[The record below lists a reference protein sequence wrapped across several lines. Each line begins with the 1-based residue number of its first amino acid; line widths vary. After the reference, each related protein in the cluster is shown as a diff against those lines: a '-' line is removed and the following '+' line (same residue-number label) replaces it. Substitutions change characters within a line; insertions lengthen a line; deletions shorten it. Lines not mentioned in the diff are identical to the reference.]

1 MTTITAAELDRTASD
16 IAWDLEPLI
25 QGQGDEGV
33 NRLLDEAERRTQAL
47 AVHRGRLASLD
58 PAAFA
63 ALMREVAEI
72 FDRLGRVSNYAGLRF
87 AENTEDPTRGALLAR
102 VDERSTAI
110 SNDLIF
116 VTLEWAALPDER
128 AAALLA
134 DDALSFCRHHLVVA
148 RRHRPHLL
156 TEPEERILADK
167 GITGRSAWTRLFEEL
182 TSAITVSLDGGTMG
196 LEQALARLHSSDREV
211 RREAAEA
218 TTAALQPG
226 LRTRAFVLNTLL
238 SDKAIDDRHRRYAS
252 WLQSRNLDNEASD
265 ESVEA
270 LIEAISSRYDIPR
283 RWYALKARMLGL
295 DRLADFD
302 RYASVADSESV
313 HGWKESREL
322 VLDAYRSFSDELASG
337 VKRFFDEPWIDAP
350 VRPGK
355 QTGAFCSYTVP
366 SSHPYVMLNWTGRRR
381 DVLTLAHELGHG
393 IHAYLARG
401 QGIFHQGTPL
411 TIAETASVFGETLTF
426 GKLLEGTTEPN
437 ARLALLAESLEGML
451 ATVFRQI
458 AMNRF
463 EQAAHTER
471 RERGELSVERFGE
484 LWAETQGRM
493 MGDSVVVTEGYR
505 SWWSYIPHFYAL
517 PGYVYAYAYG
527 QLFALSVYREYERRG
542 PSFAPA
548 YLEMLSRGG
557 SVSPEELG
565 RIVGVDLASP
575 TFWEGGLG
583 IIEDRLRATEE
594 AARAAGRLASS
605 APAPRTAPSA

>member
-1 MTTITAAELDRTASD
+1 MTTVTAAELDLTAAD
-16 IAWDLEPLI
+16 IAWDLEPLVHGEGD
-25 QGQGDEGV
+25 QGVD
-33 NRLLDEAERRTQAL
+33 RLLDEAERRAKAL

-58 PAAFA
+58 APAFA

-72 FDRLGRVSNYAGLRF
+72 SERLGRVGNYAGLRF
-87 AENTEDPTRGALLAR
+87 AENTEDSSRGALLAR
-102 VDERSTAI
+102 VDERGTAI
-110 SNDLIF
+110 SNELIF
-116 VTLEWAALPDER
+116 VTLEWAAMPDER

-134 DDALSFCRHHLVVA
+134 DEALAFCRHHLVVA

-156 TEPEERILADK
+156 SEPEERILADK
-167 GITGRSAWTRLFEEL
+167 GVTGRSAWTRLFEEL
-182 TSAITVSLDGGTMG
+182 TSSITVSLDGATMG
-196 LEQALARLHSSDREV
+196 LEQALARLHSSDRET
-211 RREAAEA
+211 RRAAAEA
-218 TTAALQPG
+218 TTVALQPG

-238 SDKAIDDRHRRYAS
+238 SDKAIDDRHRRYAG

-265 ESVEA
+265 ASVEA
-270 LIEAISSRYDIPR
+270 LIRAIVGRYDIPR

-295 DRLADFD
+295 DRLADYD
-302 RYASVADSESV
+302 RYASVAEAETV
-313 HGWKESREL
+313 HGWKESRDL
-322 VLDAYRSFSDELASG
+322 VLEAYRSFSDELASG
-337 VKRFFDEPWIDAP
+337 VRRFFDEPWIDAP

-366 SSHPYVMLNWTGRRR
+366 SAHPYVMLNWTGRRR

-393 IHAYLARG
+393 IHAYFARE
-401 QGIFHQGTPL
+401 QGIFHQTTPL

-426 GKLLEGTTEPN
+426 ETLLEATADPR
-437 ARLALLAESLEGML
+437 ARLALLAESLEGMI

-471 RERGELSVERFGE
+471 REKGELSVERFGE
-484 LWAETQGRM
+484 LWAETQGPM
-493 MGDSVVVTEGYR
+493 LGDSVVVTEGYR
-505 SWWSYIPHFYAL
+505 SWWSYVPHFYTL

-557 SVSPEELG
+557 SVAPEELG
-565 RIVGVDLASP
+565 RIVGVDLTSP
-575 TFWEGGLG
+575 TFWEGGIG
-583 IIEDRLRATEE
+583 IIEDRLRATED
-594 AARAAGRLASS
+594 AARAAGRL
-605 APAPRTAPSA
+605 P